1 MDYCPAFVMHKVV
14 MSRMNTVEPIRDKK
28 TIEDVADFLK
38 EKSDRNYVLF
48 MFGIYSGRRI
58 SDILKFR
65 VRDVRNKSN
74 VSIKEQKTGKEMK
87 FPIND
92 ELKPI
97 IRDYIEGK
105 PDYEFLFKSR
115 KGKNEPITR
124 QQAYN
129 ILNEAADAFD
139 LYSIG
144 THTMRKT
151 LGYHMYQKSH
161 DIELVRKILNQT
173 DEKSTRRYIGID
185 QEMVDK
191 AMTKFSFK

>member
-1 MDYCPAFVMHKVV
+1 
-14 MSRMNTVEPIRDKK
+14 MNTVEPIRDKK
-28 TIEDVADFLK
+28 IIEDVADFLK
-38 EKSDRNYVLF
+38 SKNERNYVLF

-65 VRDVRNKSN
+65 VRDVRNKNN

-87 FPIND
+87 FPIN
-92 ELKPI
+92 EVLKPI
-97 IRDYIEGK
+97 IKEYIEGK

-151 LGYHMYQKSH
+151 LGYHMYQQSH

-191 AMTKFSFK
+191 AMVKFSFK

>member
-1 MDYCPAFVMHKVV
+1 
-14 MSRMNTVEPIRDKK
+14 MNAVEPIRDKK
-28 TIEDVADFLK
+28 VIDDVAEFLLAK
-38 EKSDRNYVLF
+38 NERNYVLF

-58 SDILKFR
+58 SDILKLR

-74 VSIKEQKTGKEMK
+74 LVIKEKKTGKEMK
-87 FPIND
+87 FPINH

-97 IRDYIEGK
+97 LEKYIEGK

-144 THTMRKT
+144 THTMRKS
-151 LGYHMYQKSH
+151 LGYHMYQQTQ
-161 DIELVRKILNQT
+161 DIELVRKILNHT

-185 QEMVDK
+185 QDMIDK
-191 AMTKFSFK
+191 AMLKFSFK